1 VMVVEEVMV
10 GMETGGTEAVEVVNS
25 MGFKV

>member
-1 VMVVEEVMV
+1 MVVVEEVMV
-10 GMETGGTEAVEVVNS
+10 GMETGGMEAVEVVNS